1 MSIAENI
8 AAIKSKLP
16 AHVRLVAVSKTKPV
30 ELIQEACNTGQRV
43 FGENKAQEMRDK
55 HAVLPSDIEWHFIGH
70 LQSNKIKYIAPFVA
84 LIHSVD
90 SLELLTAINKEAAK
104 NNRVIPCLLQVYIAN
119 EDTKYG
125 LDDNELFALLD
136 ELKARP
142 LANIAIY
149 GLMGMATF
157 TDDKA
162 QVRAEFAHLGS
173 LFKQVKEKYDL
184 PLFTELSMG
193 MSGDYELA
201 MAEGST
207 LVRIG
212 SDIFG
217 HR

>member
-1 MSIAENI
+1 MGISQNI
-8 AAIKSKLP
+8 ERIKSTLRVGVK
-16 AHVRLVAVSKTKPV
+16 LVAVSKTKPV
-30 ELIQEACNTGQRV
+30 ELIQEAYNTGQRV

-55 HAVLPSDIEWHFIGH
+55 HAVLPPDIEWHFIGH

-90 SLELLTAINKEAAK
+90 SLDLLTAINKEAAK
-104 NNRVIPCLLQVYIAN
+104 NNRIIPCLLQVYIAN

-125 LDDNELFALLD
+125 LDNTELFSLLD
-136 ELKARP
+136 TLKAEP

-162 QVRAEFAHLGS
+162 QVKAEFAHLGS

-184 PLFTELSMG
+184 PEFTELSMG

>member
-1 MSIAENI
+1 MSVAENI
-8 AAIKSKLP
+8 AAIKSKLQP
-16 AHVRLVAVSKTKPV
+16 QVRLVAVSKTKPA
-30 ELIQEACNTGQRV
+30 ELIQEAYNTGQRV

-55 HAVLPSDIEWHFIGH
+55 HAVLPKDIEWHFIGH
-70 LQSNKIKYIAPFVA
+70 LQSNKIKYIAPFAA

-90 SLELLTAINKEAAK
+90 SLELLTTINKEAAK

-125 LDDNELFALLD
+125 LSDEELFSLLD
-136 ELKARP
+136 SLKTNP
-142 LANIAIY
+142 LENISIY

-157 TDDKA
+157 TNDKA
-162 QVRAEFAHLGS
+162 QVKAEFAHLGS
-173 LFKQVKEKYDL
+173 LFKQVKDKYNL
-184 PLFTELSMG
+184 PHFTELSMG

-201 MAEGST
+201 IAEGST
-207 LVRIG
+207 LIRIG

>member
-8 AAIKSKLP
+8 ATIKSKLP

-30 ELIQEACNTGQRV
+30 ELIQEAYNTGQRV

-55 HAVLPSDIEWHFIGH
+55 HAVLPPDIEWHFIGH

-90 SLELLTAINKEAAK
+90 SLDLLTAINKEAAK

-125 LDDNELFALLD
+125 LDDTELFALLD
-136 ELKARP
+136 TLQAQP

-162 QVRAEFAHLGS
+162 QVKAEFAHLGS

-184 PLFTELSMG
+184 PEFTELSMG
-193 MSGDYELA
+193 MSGDYEIA

>member
-1 MSIAENI
+1 MGISQNI
-8 AAIKSKLP
+8 ERIKSTLRVGVK
-16 AHVRLVAVSKTKPV
+16 LVAVSKTKPV
-30 ELIQEACNTGQRV
+30 ELIQEAYNTRQRV

-90 SLELLTAINKEAAK
+90 SLDLLTAINKEAAK
-104 NNRVIPCLLQVYIAN
+104 NNRIIPCLLQVYIAN

-125 LDDNELFALLD
+125 LDDTELFSLLD
-136 ELKARP
+136 TLKAEP

-162 QVRAEFAHLGS
+162 QVRAEFAHLSS

-207 LVRIG
+207 LIRIG

>member
-1 MSIAENI
+1 MSVAENI
-8 AAIKSKLP
+8 AAIKSKLHP
-16 AHVRLVAVSKTKPV
+16 PVRLVAVSKTKPA
-30 ELIQEACNTGQRV
+30 ELIQEAYNTGQRV

-55 HAVLPSDIEWHFIGH
+55 HAILPKDIEWHFIGH
-70 LQSNKIKYIAPFVA
+70 LQSNKVKYIAPFVA

-90 SLELLTAINKEAAK
+90 SLELLTTINKEAAK

-125 LDDNELFALLD
+125 LNDDELFALLD
-136 ELKARP
+136 ELQANP
-142 LANIAIY
+142 LANIAVY

-157 TDDKA
+157 TNDKA
-162 QVRAEFAHLGS
+162 QVKAEFAHLGT
-173 LFKQVKEKYDL
+173 LFKQVKEKYAL
-184 PLFTELSMG
+184 PNFTELSMG

-201 MAEGST
+201 IAEGST
-207 LVRIG
+207 LIRIG

>member
-1 MSIAENI
+1 MSVAENI
-8 AAIKSKLP
+8 EAIKSKLQP
-16 AHVRLVAVSKTKPV
+16 PVRLVAVSKTKPA
-30 ELIQEACNTGQRV
+30 ELIQEAYNTGQRV

-55 HAVLPSDIEWHFIGH
+55 HAILPKDIEWHFIGH
-70 LQSNKIKYIAPFVA
+70 LQSNKVKYIAPFVA

-90 SLELLTAINKEAAK
+90 SLELLTTINKEAAK

-125 LDDNELFALLD
+125 LNDEELFSLLD
-136 ELKARP
+136 SLKNNP
-142 LANIAIY
+142 LENISIY

-157 TDDKA
+157 TNDKA
-162 QVRAEFAHLGS
+162 QVKAEFAHLGS
-173 LFKQVKEKYDL
+173 LFKQVKEKYAL
-184 PLFTELSMG
+184 PNFTELSMG

-201 MAEGST
+201 IAEGST
-207 LVRIG
+207 LIRIG

>member
-1 MSIAENI
+1 MSIADKI
-8 AAIKSKLP
+8 TAIKSTLP
-16 AHVRLVAVSKTKPV
+16 GNVRLVAVSKTKPADMV
-30 ELIQEACNTGQRV
+30 QEAYDCGQRV

-55 HAVLPSDIEWHFIGH
+55 QAVLPPDIEWHFIGH
-70 LQSNKIKYIAPFVA
+70 LQSNKIKYIAPFVS

-90 SLELLTAINKEAAK
+90 SFDLLKAIDKEAAK

-125 LDDNELFALLD
+125 LDDAELFALLD
-136 ELKARP
+136 ELKINP
-142 LANIAIY
+142 LPHIAIY

-162 QVRAEFAHLGS
+162 QVQLEFAHLGS
-173 LFKQVKEKYDL
+173 LFKSIKEKYTL
-184 PLFTELSMG
+184 PDFTELSMG
-193 MSGDYELA
+193 MSGDYQLA
-201 MAEGST
+201 IAEGST

-217 HR
+217 GR

>member
-8 AAIKSKLP
+8 AAIKAKLP
-16 AHVRLVAVSKTKPV
+16 GNVRLVAVSKTKPV
-30 ELIQEACNTGQRV
+30 ELLQEAYDSGQRI
-43 FGENKAQEMRDK
+43 FGENKALEMRDK
-55 HAVLPSDIEWHFIGH
+55 HTVLPTDIEWHFIGH
-70 LQSNKIKYIAPFVA
+70 LQSNKIKYIAPFVS

-90 SLELLTAINKEAAK
+90 SLELLKAIDKEAAK

-125 LDDNELFALLD
+125 LDDAELFALLD
-136 ELKARP
+136 TLQTQP
-142 LANIAIY
+142 LANIALY

-162 QVRAEFAHLGS
+162 QVQKEFGHLAA
-173 LFKQVKEKYDL
+173 LFNKVKAGCNL
-184 PLFTELSMG
+184 PEFTELSMG
-193 MSGDYELA
+193 MSGDYKEA
-201 MAEGST
+201 ISEGST
-207 LVRIG
+207 LIRIG

>member
-1 MSIAENI
+1 MSIADNI

-16 AHVRLVAVSKTKPV
+16 SNVRLVAVSKTKPASMV
-30 ELIQEACNTGQRV
+30 QEAYDCGQRV

-55 HAVLPSDIEWHFIGH
+55 HAVLPTDIEWHFIGH
-70 LQSNKIKYIAPFVA
+70 LQSNKVKYIAPFVS

-90 SLELLTAINKEAAK
+90 SLELLTYINKEAAK

-125 LDDNELFALLD
+125 LDDEELFALLD
-136 ELKARP
+136 SLKTNP
-142 LANIAIY
+142 LNNVAIY

-162 QVRAEFAHLGS
+162 QVQREFVHLAG
-173 LFKQVKEKYDL
+173 LFKTIKAKYNL
-184 PLFTELSMG
+184 PNFTELSMG
-193 MSGDYELA
+193 MSGDYAEA
-201 MAEGST
+201 ITEGST
-207 LVRIG
+207 LIRIG

-217 HR
+217 SR